1 MSEELGL
8 EPGTMEDKR
17 QLETTRKG
25 VPFVVRGLRFSEQ
38 QAGERKEEVSSR
50 APEPYVSVER

>member
-8 EPGTMEDKR
+8 EPGTRKDEP

-25 VPFVVRGLRFSEQ
+25 VPFVDRGLRFSEQ
-38 QAGERKEEVSSR
+38 QAGEGKEPQNRMRPWKDNIS
-50 APEPYVSVER
+50 